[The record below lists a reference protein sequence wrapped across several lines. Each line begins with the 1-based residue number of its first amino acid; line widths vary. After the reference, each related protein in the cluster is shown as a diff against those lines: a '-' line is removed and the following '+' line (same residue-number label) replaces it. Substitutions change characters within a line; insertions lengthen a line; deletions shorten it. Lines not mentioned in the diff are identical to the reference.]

1 MDGVR
6 ADFQEAGGFD
16 AEGDFGTVN
25 AIDAGVAARCA
36 SGCNYVAAGEEA
48 EFHEAAAE
56 IFGNIQRF
64 ENRGLAAAEI
74 DE

>member
-6 ADFQEAGGFD
+6 ADFEELGGFD
-16 AEGDFGTVN
+16 AEGDFGAVD
-25 AIDAGVAARCA
+25 AVDAGVAARCA

-56 IFGNIQRF
+56 IFGNVQRF
-64 ENRGLAAAEI
+64 ENCGLATAEV